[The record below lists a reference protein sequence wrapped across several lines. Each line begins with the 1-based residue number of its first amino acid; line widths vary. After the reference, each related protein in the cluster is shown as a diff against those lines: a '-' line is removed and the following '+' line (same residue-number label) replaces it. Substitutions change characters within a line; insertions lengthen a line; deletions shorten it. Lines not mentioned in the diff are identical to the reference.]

1 MRMKMKTGLSLII
14 SIIAMIVVGIFMY
27 RVSGEDVTYT
37 AIELSQAA
45 YNNSSLFWNLNKVG
59 DYVDETSIEKSSYST
74 NWICF
79 SHHDITDGTQISKAI
94 RVRTFLNINMNQV
107 GKYSYN
113 YQADGVV
120 KKGNNVDNDTTIKK
134 IAYLIYAATVDSS
147 SRYVGDGW
155 STPSK
160 NALYYYFNTT
170 NLENYVGEYSLK
182 RLGSSGDY
190 VAESKQKA
198 DSGNIFT
205 YANTYASTEK
215 ASTTSSAEITS
226 SSDSGAKV
234 STAQSTNDGVTYN
247 YIGGFKIDSDGKV
260 NSVTIKDGNNTRT
273 VVGYAVGVGGYV
285 SPNIDAIPLDNT
297 TFYIVTRDNLTSSD
311 ISVTIETKGS
321 VGGGT
326 VINPKTG
333 AKQTGYIKAKILFIG
348 GSEGQATAIFRGDY
362 VPLEEDYDDVTFTA
376 KNNLGKL
383 VVQKV
388 GAYSGN
394 TNYENVKSFGFKLYY
409 LDGSTKRFVRIN
421 DSDTISGQTT
431 VTVGSNTSYTAGES
445 EATTIYTSSNGTITL
460 NNISTEY
467 EYYIQETDTSQTNY
481 KAELIQATRKYGS
494 GSQSSVTVDG
504 NTAGPIRV
512 ELAGTNNTATTV
524 TLLDYRKTGNLT
536 IEKVDADNHNTKLE
550 SVEFKLK
557 NKDTGYYVVAE
568 STGDGEYNISD
579 QLKGYTQNEADGTTF
594 VTNASGKITIN
605 GLDVGNYE
613 IIELNNPNYGYT
625 VLLDNVT
632 VTITDSE
639 TITETLENEKQTGNL
654 KIDKQ
659 DADDANTKMDNV
671 SFRIRRT
678 TSDEALGSGYVIGIG
693 SDGSQISTAVGTVY
707 FANMEVTDNAEEAT
721 TFVTD
726 EQGLILIKNILLGSY
741 EVEEISV
748 GDRYGYYLE
757 EDNVSWEITASGGS
771 TSTVNSSTTAVVE
784 ITRQPSTETTEGES
798 GSSDTM
804 TVKNE
809 KQTGNIKIEK
819 QDADDASTKM
829 KEISFRLKR
838 ETSDNRLGS
847 GYVVAMQGDSPS
859 SATPIETVTGT
870 VYFDNMTVTDNPEEA
885 TTFVTDEQ
893 GLVQIYNILV
903 GTYAVEEISVGDK
916 YGYYVNPD
924 FITWEITAS
933 GGSTSTVNGSTT
945 ATIEVTRQ
953 PSTETSEDAVGTGTS
968 DTIIVK
974 NEKQTGNL
982 RIEKQDADDSE
993 TKMEEISFRLR
1004 RETSDECLGSGYVV
1018 AMQGDSPSSATP
1030 LKTATGTVY
1039 FDNMTVTDNPE
1050 GATTFVTDE
1059 RGLVEIYNIL
1069 IGTYTVEEISVGDK
1083 YGYYVNPDY
1092 ITWEITA
1099 SGGATNTVD
1108 GSTSAKIEITRQP
1121 SPETSKDAVGSGTSD
1136 GMTVKN
1142 EKQTGNLKIQK
1153 KDADND
1159 DMKLQGVSFRIRR
1172 VTSNECLGSGYVI
1185 GMQGDAPSNAT
1196 PIETATGTVYFAD
1209 MEVTNNASQ
1218 ATTFVTDE
1226 KGLIEIYNI
1235 LIGEYVVE
1243 EISVGDHF
1251 GYDVDGNYISWE
1263 ISNSNGQTST
1273 VNQSTSAT
1281 VQVVRQK
1288 SPDTRP
1294 EVADQGTDNA
1304 DQIVTKNTRKY
1315 IKIRGFAWEERT
1327 DGKNSTKD
1335 YVWNDNTEDKRLANI
1350 SVKLKT
1356 ASGRVLDEAITDENG
1371 EYVFGNYDE
1380 DPSAIKIEIDDLV
1393 GAYIEFE
1400 YNGMSYQ
1407 SIQVNPNFDTSE
1419 ETDANGNTLVKY
1431 SGNTNKSSD
1440 EGLRTTFNNNY
1451 ATISQGIAS
1460 NTSGNKTYDIRYNYD
1475 AENHESKV
1483 IYGDSL
1489 KYGYDGQTYPISG
1502 VYAQYAIQAVTEQ
1515 SSTNALCTGLTPE
1528 AIRQNAVVEIGGLN
1542 LGVEERQMP
1551 DLFVLEDMEKVE
1563 ISLNDYT
1570 HTYQYAQ
1577 RFEDPTNYAGGD
1589 VVNADNTLNVAVRFA
1604 NKYIENSYSRAVYAS
1619 DIVYNKQAGNEGKLK
1634 IFVTYRIKI
1643 TNESSSIYTTLKTL
1657 SNYYDARY
1665 ENVVVRDE
1673 NGNIIESQVD
1683 NSYNQNG
1690 FKKVN
1695 IQANY
1700 QIPDGQTREMTITY
1714 QLSNAA
1720 INSILNEQLTLDS
1733 ISEVSA
1739 YSSYSDSNYSVPYA
1753 GIDIDSAPGTV
1764 DTGNYVGTLE
1774 DDTDKAPSLI
1784 LNVKEGRVVEGTVW
1798 EDSAI
1803 QDLLEE
1809 TGYNKERKG
1818 DGIYAEGS
1826 ENVVRKVKVEL
1837 LTVTGNAESGISY
1850 ETAKLYQFDSATF
1863 TENVVDASM
1872 MTTEQGEYRFSGVI
1886 PSNYVLRFTYGNNS
1900 VIVDPSGN
1908 DVKNVSANDYK
1919 STIYRGGNKEA
1930 ADAMTD
1936 YWYGGETSKIEGVQR
1951 LSDAKDNDEFV
1962 QKRISEDEITYGTVT
1977 QNGTLSEISA
1987 DTRMFDIKL
1996 EYDVENDNMTTYSDD
2011 VNNRLQAVFDNID
2024 FGIIERPIQSLEVGK
2039 QVANIQ
2045 IMLANG
2051 NDLINGDPRTQNL
2064 PGVRVL
2070 DDDVYIEIDN
2080 EIIQGA
2086 TLRITY
2092 EISVDNSNCEID
2104 YNNEDYYIYGTVPD
2118 GHAGW
2123 KTATVVD
2130 MYDYLPE
2137 DLVLQAG
2144 EDGNWQKVDLQGQAS
2159 EIKGIILADK
2169 IYEEV
2174 KGLQNVVHLANPI
2187 FENIEP
2193 GQKAV
2198 DTSLVVSKVL
2208 STSTDD
2214 LTYENDIEIVKLK
2227 GRSAHDSIPG
2237 NYNPTTNESYDP
2249 STDTYRGDELDDDEV
2264 EVTITPPTGESRAYW
2279 IYVII
2284 GVSILMIV
2292 GAGVVIIKKKVLR
2305 K

>member
-1 MRMKMKTGLSLII
+1 MKIKTWFTLII
-14 SIIAMIVVGIFMY
+14 SIIGIILVGIFMY
-27 RVSGEDVTYT
+27 NVYAESINGWDL
-37 AIELSQAA
+37 ASAA
-45 YNNSSLFWNLNKVG
+45 KNNSDTFWNIGLSVEVNERNME
-59 DYVDETSIEKSSYST
+59 DYASST
-74 NWICF
+74 NWICLTENDMADD
-79 SHHDITDGTQISKAI
+79 SEVSGARKTRAW
-94 RVRTFLNINMNQV
+94 VNINV
-107 GKYSYN
+107 DTFGKYKAR
-113 YQADGVV
+113 YQNDDGNIYTIGY
-120 KKGNNVDNDTTIKK
+120 GNGQANDNPNNTNTTTIKK
-134 IAYLIYAATVDSS
+134 LAYLIYAATVDSS
-147 SRYVGDGW
+147 EGLTAAKNGS
-155 STPSK
+155 SSK
-160 NALYYYFNTT
+160 AALYYFFNTE
-170 NLENYVGEYSLK
+170 NLKPYIG
-182 RLGSSGDY
+182 
-190 VAESKQKA
+190 AFASKQTTTWLSEAKA
-198 DSGNIFT
+198 RADKKNILDYATT
-205 YANTYASTEK
+205 YANTEK
-215 ASTTSSAEITS
+215 TSNASSATITS

-321 VGGGT
+321 VGGAT
-326 VINPKTG
+326 VTNPKTG
-333 AKQTGYIKAKILFIG
+333 AKQTGYVKARIIFVG
-348 GSEGQATAIFRGDY
+348 GSDGQGTAYFRGDF
-362 VPLEEDYDDVTFTA
+362 VPMDPDYDDVTFTA

-394 TNYENVKSFGFKLYY
+394 TNYENVKDFGFKLYY
-409 LDGSTKRFVRIN
+409 LDGSTKKYVRVN
-421 DSDTISGQTT
+421 DSDTISGQTS
-431 VTVGSNTSYTAGES
+431 VTVGSNTSYTASES
-445 EATTIYTSSNGTITL
+445 DATTIYTSSNGTITL

-467 EYYIQETDTSQTNY
+467 EYYIQETNTEDTNY
-481 KAELIQATRKYGS
+481 AADIIEATVQYGS
-494 GSQSSVTVDG
+494 GTESQLAVDG
-504 NTAGPIRV
+504 NVAGPITV
-512 ELAGTNNTATTV
+512 QISGNNNVATKIK
-524 TLLDYRKTGNLT
+524 LLDYRKTGNLA
-536 IEKVDADNHNTKLE
+536 IEKVDADEHNTKLE

-579 QLKGYTQNEADGTTF
+579 PLKGYTQNEADGTTF

-654 KIDKQ
+654 KIEKV
-659 DADDANTKMDNV
+659 DADDANTKMEDV

-678 TSDEALGSGYVIGIG
+678 TSDEALDSGYVIGIGSDGSPIKTATGTVYFANMEVTNNAEEATIFVTDKQGLIQIKNILLGSYEVEEISVGDKYGYYVEPDNVSWEITTSGGSRDTVNNSTTAVVEITRQPSTETTEGASGASDTMTVKNEKQTGNLKIEKQDADDANTKLEGVSFRIRRTTSNDALGSGYVIGIG

-707 FANMEVTDNAEEAT
+707 FANMKVTNNAEQAT

-726 EQGLILIKNILLGSY
+726 KEGLIEIYNILIGDY
-741 EVEEISV
+741 VVEEISV
-748 GDRYGYYLE
+748 GDH
-757 EDNVSWEITASGGS
+757 
-771 TSTVNSSTTAVVE
+771 
-784 ITRQPSTETTEGES
+784 
-798 GSSDTM
+798 
-804 TVKNE
+804 
-809 KQTGNIKIEK
+809 
-819 QDADDASTKM
+819 
-829 KEISFRLKR
+829 
-838 ETSDNRLGS
+838 
-847 GYVVAMQGDSPS
+847 
-859 SATPIETVTGT
+859 
-870 VYFDNMTVTDNPEEA
+870 
-885 TTFVTDEQ
+885 
-893 GLVQIYNILV
+893 
-903 GTYAVEEISVGDK
+903 
-916 YGYYVNPD
+916 
-924 FITWEITAS
+924 
-933 GGSTSTVNGSTT
+933 
-945 ATIEVTRQ
+945 
-953 PSTETSEDAVGTGTS
+953 
-968 DTIIVK
+968 
-974 NEKQTGNL
+974 
-982 RIEKQDADDSE
+982 
-993 TKMEEISFRLR
+993 
-1004 RETSDECLGSGYVV
+1004 
-1018 AMQGDSPSSATP
+1018 
-1030 LKTATGTVY
+1030 
-1039 FDNMTVTDNPE
+1039 
-1050 GATTFVTDE
+1050 
-1059 RGLVEIYNIL
+1059 
-1069 IGTYTVEEISVGDK
+1069 

-1092 ITWEITA
+1092 VDWEI
-1099 SGGATNTVD
+1099 SNGNGGTSTVNNATSATIEVVRQKSTD
-1108 GSTSAKIEITRQP
+1108 TTEQAAQRGTGSTDSA
-1121 SPETSKDAVGSGTSD
+1121 
-1136 GMTVKN
+1136 TVKN

-1172 VTSNECLGSGYVI
+1172 VTSNECLGSGYVV
-1185 GMQGDAPSNAT
+1185 GMQGDSPSKAT
-1196 PIETATGTVYFAD
+1196 PIKTATGTVHFD
-1209 MEVTNNASQ
+1209 NMTVTNNAQ
-1218 ATTFVTDE
+1218 EATTFVTDE
-1226 KGLIEIYNI
+1226 EGLVQIYNI
-1235 LIGEYVVE
+1235 LIGQYVVE
-1243 EISVGDHF
+1243 EISVGDNF

-1483 IYGDSL
+1483 VYGDNL
-1489 KYGYDGQTYPISG
+1489 KYGYEGQTYPISG
-1502 VYAQYAIQAVTEQ
+1502 VYEQYAIQAVTEQ
-1515 SSTNALCTGLTPE
+1515 SSTNALCTGLTAE

-1577 RFEDPTNYAGGD
+1577 RFEDPANYAGGD
-1589 VVNADNTLNVAVRFA
+1589 VVNPDNTLNVAVRFA
-1604 NKYIENSYSRAVYAS
+1604 NKYIEKSYSREVYAS
-1619 DIVYNKQAGNEGKLK
+1619 DIVYNKQPGNEGKLK

-1643 TNESSSIYTTLKTL
+1643 TNESSSVYTTLKTL

-1673 NGNIIESQVD
+1673 NGNIIQSQVD

-1784 LNVKEGRVVEGTVW
+1784 LNVKEGRAVEGTVW

-1803 QDLLEE
+1803 QDLLEQ
-1809 TGYNKERKG
+1809 TGYDKERKG

-1826 ENVVRKVKVEL
+1826 ENVVRDVKVEL
-1837 LTVTGNAESGISY
+1837 LTVTGNAESGTTY
-1850 ETAKLYQFDSATF
+1850 ELAQLYQFDSATLA
-1863 TENVVDASM
+1863 ENVVDASM
-1872 MTTEQGEYRFSGVI
+1872 MTTGQGEYRFSGVI

-1936 YWYGGETSKIEGVQR
+1936 YWYREETSSIEGVQR

-1962 QKRISEDEITYGTVT
+1962 QARISEDEITYGTVT
-1977 QNGTLSEISA
+1977 QNGTLAEISA
-1987 DTRMFDIKL
+1987 DTRKFDIKL
-1996 EYDVENDNMTTYSDD
+1996 EYDVENDNMSTYSDD
-2011 VNNRLQAVFDNID
+2011 VNNKLQAVFDNID

-2045 IMLANG
+2045 IMLTNG

-2118 GHAGW
+2118 GYAGW
-2123 KTATVVD
+2123 KVATVVD

-2137 DLVLQAG
+2137 DLVLQA
-2144 EDGNWQKVDLQGQAS
+2144 EENGNWQKVDIQGQAS

-2227 GRSAHDSIPG
+2227 GRSPHDSIPG

-2249 STDTYRGDELDDDEV
+2249 STDTYTGDELDDDEV

-2284 GVSILMIV
+2284 GVSTLMIV